1 MRSGVTPDQETIAAR
16 LKAAD
21 LALEIVKRLR
31 DHPPEVQKLAL
42 RQAVG
47 ILGLRAEPVE
57 EPVQPLKDRE
67 DQRAQRICDP
77 GQRPDDPADQ

>member
-31 DHPPEVQKLAL
+31 DHPAEVQKLAL
-42 RQAVG
+42 RQAVRKADRLDLKASAG
-47 ILGLRAEPVE
+47 RVLSWGVLPWRLALRP
-57 EPVQPLKDRE
+57 
-67 DQRAQRICDP
+67 
-77 GQRPDDPADQ
+77 